1 MLRRRCGSSLSLPLS
16 RSLVSLLSSA
26 PNAAACR
33 LNFFSA
39 GTERQP
45 FFLSSSS
52 SSSSSSS
59 LLTFLLLYS
68 LLYSLFFFSR
78 KKNFQ
83 KEKFL
88 LLLANFHSIF
98 HMQSQSIN
106 SGNLLFSSYFLL
118 TVVVGEQKKKILLH
132 GNFGVK
138 FQKRCTRS
146 DK

>member
-45 FFLSSSS
+45 SS

-98 HMQSQSIN
+98 HMQSKSIN

>member
-52 SSSSSSS
+52 SSS

-98 HMQSQSIN
+98 HMQSKSIN
-106 SGNLLFSSYFLL
+106 LGNLLFSSYFLL

>member
-52 SSSSSSS
+52 SSS

-98 HMQSQSIN
+98 HMQSKSIN

>member
-45 FFLSSSS
+45 FFLSY
-52 SSSSSSS
+52 SSSSS

-98 HMQSQSIN
+98 HMQSKSIN